1 MVKKPSSLFIQRT
14 SMLNFLNGAGRILK
28 AVGVDPFKFDA
39 DSIIKKTRKKADFI
53 DELPGQVDI
62 GLRKMVHSIN
72 KEARL
77 NFFGRLAVK
86 NLMERTLYGRFKVE
100 QVLAQ
105 NPEIEQA
112 EIKQP
117 VFIIGMPRT
126 GTSILHAMMH
136 QDPAHR
142 SPLAW
147 ECLLPYPV
155 PKPETFTNN
164 DQLKT
169 ITKEFDQLFKLVPDF
184 LKKHYMA
191 ADSPQECLAINNL
204 DFNSFQITAQLYA
217 STYMDWFADESDS
230 LETMKFHKR
239 FLQYLQSGGVKAER
253 WLLKSPVHLM
263 RLDEIFEVYPDAR
276 IVMTHREP
284 TKVVAS
290 TASLLSSVRSL
301 YSDYEDPDRTGR
313 EQMETWHHYFSRFLE
328 SRKRLQ
334 KEEQIIDLHF
344 EDFASDHIGT
354 VQKIYDKFGWKLSED
369 TIARFQAFLAKNPRD
384 KNGLHMYRL
393 KDFGLTEES
402 VNSKFSEYIKFTNG
416 F

>member
-1 MVKKPSSLFIQRT
+1 
-14 SMLNFLNGAGRILK
+14 MLNFLNGAGRILK

>member
-1 MVKKPSSLFIQRT
+1 MAKKPSSLFIQRT

-53 DELPGQVDI
+53 DELPGQVEI

-217 STYMDWFADESDS
+217 PTYMDWFADESDS

-301 YSDYEDPDRTGR
+301 YSDYEDPARTGH

>member
-1 MVKKPSSLFIQRT
+1 MAKKPSSLFIQRT

>member
-1 MVKKPSSLFIQRT
+1 
-14 SMLNFLNGAGRILK
+14 MLNFLNGAGRILK

-301 YSDYEDPDRTGR
+301 YSDYEDPARTGH

>member
-1 MVKKPSSLFIQRT
+1 MAKKPSSLFIQRT

-53 DELPGQVDI
+53 DELPGQVEI

>member
-1 MVKKPSSLFIQRT
+1 MAKKPSSLFIQRT

-301 YSDYEDPDRTGR
+301 YSDYEDPARTGH

>member
-1 MVKKPSSLFIQRT
+1 MTKTPSSLFIQRS
-14 SMLNFLNGAGRILK
+14 SMLNIINGIGKILN
-28 AVGVDPFKFDA
+28 AVGMDPFKLDA
-39 DSIIKKTRKKADFI
+39 DSIIKKTRKKAGFNG
-53 DELPGQVDI
+53 ELPGQVDV
-62 GLRKMVHSIN
+62 GLHKMIQSIN
-72 KEARL
+72 KESKP
-77 NFFGRLAVK
+77 NPFGRLAVK
-86 NLMERTLYGRFKVE
+86 NLLERTLYGRFKIE
-100 QVLAQ
+100 QVLAE

-117 VFIIGMPRT
+117 IFIIGMPRT

-136 QDPAHR
+136 EDPAHR

-169 ITKEFDQLFKLVPDF
+169 IQKEFAQLFKLVPDF

-204 DFNSFQITAQLYA
+204 DFNSFQISPQLYA
-217 STYMDWFADESDS
+217 PGYMKWFADGSGS
-230 LETMKFHKR
+230 LSTMRFHKR

-290 TASLLSSVRSL
+290 ISSLLSSLRSL
-301 YSDYEDPDRTGR
+301 YSNHEDPIRTGR
-313 EQMETWHHYFSRFLE
+313 EQMETWHHYFDRFLE
-328 SRKRLQ
+328 SRKRLN
-334 KEEQIIDLHF
+334 KEDQIIDLHF

-354 VQKIYDKFGWKLSED
+354 VRKIYDKFGWELNDEI
-369 TIARFQAFLAKNPRD
+369 IARFKGFLKENPRD
-384 KNGLHMYRL
+384 KNGLHMYQL

-402 VNSKFSEYIKFTNG
+402 VNNKFSEYIKFING